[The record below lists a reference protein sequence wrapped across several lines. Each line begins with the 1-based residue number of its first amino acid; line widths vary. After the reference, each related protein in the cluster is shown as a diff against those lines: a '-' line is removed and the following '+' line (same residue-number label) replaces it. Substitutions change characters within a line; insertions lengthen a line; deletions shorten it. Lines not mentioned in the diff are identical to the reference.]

1 MDEYDSDSS
10 LSDDSDIEIM
20 STVGGVDKNERKALK
35 KDNKIQLLIF
45 ASFSNT
51 AERADVMRGNGT
63 RSLKIKMHFIKKF
76 KHIYVKDKMFKV

>member
-20 STVGGVDKNERKALK
+20 STVGGVDKNERKAVK

-45 ASFSNT
+45 ASFST
-51 AERADVMRGNGT
+51 LQREQM
-63 RSLKIKMHFIKKF
+63 
-76 KHIYVKDKMFKV
+76 